1 VTGAPERGAAGGAAP
16 RGPASLRRVVVPAEH
31 GSWAFLGEPILLG
44 LLVAPS
50 AAGFLLASA
59 ALAGFLARRPLRIV
73 VSDRRSKER
82 FPRTAVAE
90 RAFLFFAL
98 VGAAALGGAFCLARG
113 PVLVALA
120 AAAPLGAVALGLDL
134 DRRSREAAAEVTA
147 ALALG
152 SVSTAIALAAGW
164 PAAPA
169 FALWGVLAARAVPTI
184 TYVRARL
191 RLDKGHPARVSGA
204 VALHLPAVAA
214 VAGLAAAG
222 LTSWL
227 AVIAIAI
234 LAARAAY
241 GLSPARPR
249 LTTLQLGLSEVG
261 FGLATVLSVWLGRVS
276 RF

>member
-50 AAGFLLASA
+50 AAGCLLASA

-98 VGAAALGGAFCLARG
+98 VGTAALAGAFCLARG

-169 FALWGVLAARAVPTI
+169 FALWGVMAARGVPAI
-184 TYVRARL
+184 AYVRARL
-191 RLDKGHPARVSGA
+191 RLDKGSPAQ
-204 VALHLPAVAA
+204 VAA
-214 VAGLAAAG
+214 AVTLQLLAAAGVAALAAAG
-222 LTSWL
+222 LVPWL
-227 AVIAIAI
+227 AVAA
-234 LAARAAY
+234 LALLGARAAY
-241 GLSPARPR
+241 GLSPRRPR
-249 LTTLQLGLSEVG
+249 LTVPQLGLSEIG
-261 FGLATVLSVWLGRVS
+261 FGLMTVLSVWLGRVS
-276 RF
+276 PV